1 MVTLEQVSKRIF
13 SEPNWF
19 VKTVVGAILMFFP
32 LPFVFAF
39 GYIYRMSAMARR
51 GEPPDLPDWD
61 DWPALWFDGL
71 RMLGIVIALAA
82 GPILAGWLVSLPL
95 RLLLSPLPFY
105 GMLAPFLYLPIVP
118 GLFLSF
124 PLTAAG
130 LYRFQR
136 AEEFREALRI
146 PMLLR
151 MIVATKGR
159 LVLPT
164 LGLIGLVV
172 ALFPLFPYALFT
184 GGVVVFYY
192 SSAVFRQIESTRRTP
207 VSAHALARRYT

>member
-32 LPFVFAF
+32 VPLVFAL
-39 GYIYRMSAMARR
+39 GYVYRMSAMARR
-51 GEPPDLPDWD
+51 GEAPDLPDWD

-71 RMLGIVIALAA
+71 RMLALVLGLAIV
-82 GPILAGWLVSLPL
+82 PILAGWLISLPL
-95 RLLLSPLPFY
+95 RVLLMPVPFY
-105 GMLAPFLYLPIVP
+105 SMLSPFLYLPIVP
-118 GLFLSF
+118 GLFLSL

-136 AEEFREALRI
+136 AELFREAFQI

-164 LGLIGLVV
+164 LGFLGLVV

-184 GGVVVFYY
+184 GAVVVFYY
-192 SSAVFRQIESTRRTP
+192 SSAVFRHVESSRRSH
-207 VSAHALARRYT
+207 VSARALAGRYT

>member
-39 GYIYRMSAMARR
+39 GYIYRVSAMARR
-51 GEPPDLPDWD
+51 GEPPDLPDWE

-71 RMLGIVIALAA
+71 RMVALVLGLAVV
-82 GPILAGWLVSLPL
+82 PILAGWLVALPL
-95 RLLLSPLPFY
+95 RVLLAPVPFY
-105 GMLAPFLYLPIVP
+105 SMLAPFLYLPMVP

-136 AEEFREALRI
+136 HEDFRDAFRVA
-146 PMLLR
+146 MLFR
-151 MIVATKGR
+151 MVVAAR
-159 LVLPT
+159 EHLVVPT
-164 LGLIGLVV
+164 LAFIGFVFV
-172 ALFPLFPYALFT
+172 LFPVLPYALFT
-184 GGVVVFYY
+184 GGALISYY
-192 SSAVFRQIESTRRTP
+192 YALMFHEVEQRARAAASGRSVIRR
-207 VSAHALARRYT
+207 